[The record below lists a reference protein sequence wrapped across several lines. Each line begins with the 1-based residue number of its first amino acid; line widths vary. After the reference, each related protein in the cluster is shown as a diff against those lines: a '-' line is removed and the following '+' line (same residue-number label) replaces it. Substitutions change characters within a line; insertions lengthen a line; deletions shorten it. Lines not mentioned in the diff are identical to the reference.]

1 VNATASPTTLEWVK
15 DVGLPV
21 AGFIAGFL
29 TSRFTMTK
37 KDRADVDQKNYE
49 NTATLLERYDAAY
62 AQYVHVIAAYNA
74 APAAT
79 LDAFTEIATK
89 GDRYFV
95 QLNLLA
101 AAVTAG
107 RVDPSAR
114 DTILLPKVRAA
125 VRRTL
130 PQHYNTLR
138 SIAQKHSFPYRG
150 ELRRNDYGALYDA
163 VKRFGPGP
171 EWGDDLDP

>member
-1 VNATASPTTLEWVK
+1 MNVTASPTTLELFK

-49 NTATLLERYDAAY
+49 NTATLIERHDTSY
-62 AQYVHVIAAYNA
+62 AQYVDAIAAYNA
-74 APAAT
+74 ATEAT
-79 LDAFTEIATK
+79 LDGFTEIATK
-89 GDRYFV
+89 GDRYLV
-95 QLNLLA
+95 QLNFMA

-107 RVDPSAR
+107 RVDPNAR
-114 DTILLPKVRAA
+114 DTILLPKVRDA

-130 PQHYNTLR
+130 PQHYDTLQDL
-138 SIAQKHSFPYRG
+138 AKKHGFTYRG
-150 ELRRNDYGALYDA
+150 ELRRSDYAALYDA
-163 VKRFGPGP
+163 VERFGPNP
-171 EWGDDLDP
+171 QWRNDLDP

>member
-1 VNATASPTTLEWVK
+1 MTATASPTTLEWVK

-49 NTATLLERYDAAY
+49 STAALVDRHDAAY
-62 AQYVHVIAAYNA
+62 AQYVDAIAAYNR
-74 APAAT
+74 APANT

-89 GDRYFV
+89 GDRYLV
-95 QLNLLA
+95 QLNFLA
-101 AAVTAG
+101 AAVNAG
-107 RVDPSAR
+107 RVDPDAR

-130 PQHYNTLR
+130 PQHYDTLR
-138 SIAQKHSFPYRG
+138 EIAAKHGFPYRG
-150 ELRRNDYGALYDA
+150 ELRRSDYAALYEA
-163 VKRFGPGP
+163 VERFGPEPG
-171 EWGDDLDP
+171 WGDDLDP

>member
-1 VNATASPTTLEWVK
+1 MNATADPTTLEWVK

-49 NTATLLERYDAAY
+49 NTATLIDRHDAAY
-62 AQYVHVIAAYNA
+62 AQYVEAIAAYND
-74 APAAT
+74 APTAT
-79 LDAFTEIATK
+79 LDGFTEIATK
-89 GDRYFV
+89 GDRYLV
-95 QLNLLA
+95 QLNFLA

-107 RVDPSAR
+107 RVDPDAR
-114 DTILLPKVRAA
+114 ETILLPKIRSA

-130 PQHYNTLR
+130 TQHYDTLR
-138 SIAQKHSFPYRG
+138 DIAQKHGFHYRG
-150 ELRRNDYGALYDA
+150 ELRRSDYAALYDA
-163 VKRFGPGP
+163 VDRFGGGP
-171 EWGDDLDP
+171 DWGDQLDP